1 MYHNILF
8 IFQTAQA
15 AQRARP
21 NHTIQRITRIPVHN
35 AEMTQSLPGPG
46 CAHSPTPHTAL
57 PAAKQQVYCAGA
69 AARRT
74 LIKCYRIAVL
84 FWREAHM
91 AWPGWPL
98 GVPSC
103 QNPKLHF
110 LLSGSPRSS
119 SLQAAHQMCQ
129 NSLSHSHIYMSQSN
143 PRTTEKPIQLNRSA
157 VTRSPLSSP
166 CGRSHHPGTGGN
178 PGNQHLPQK
187 TLRARRRLLEMVSP
201 NHSSDKENK
210 TWH

>member
-1 MYHNILF
+1 MHTPPPLTLRCLQQNSKFTVLERLRAAPSSSVTELLF
-8 IFQTAQA
+8 CFGERHTWLGPVGRLVFQVAK
-15 AQRARP
+15 
-21 NHTIQRITRIPVHN
+21 IPSSTSCCLAVRGVPVCR
-35 AEMTQSLPGPG
+35 QP
-46 CAHSPTPHTAL
+46 
-57 PAAKQQVYCAGA
+57 
-69 AARRT
+69 
-74 LIKCYRIAVL
+74 IKCVKT
-84 FWREAHM
+84 
-91 AWPGWPL
+91 
-98 GVPSC
+98 VSVTV
-103 QNPKLHF
+103 
-110 LLSGSPRSS
+110 
-119 SLQAAHQMCQ
+119 
-129 NSLSHSHIYMSQSN
+129 IYMSQSN